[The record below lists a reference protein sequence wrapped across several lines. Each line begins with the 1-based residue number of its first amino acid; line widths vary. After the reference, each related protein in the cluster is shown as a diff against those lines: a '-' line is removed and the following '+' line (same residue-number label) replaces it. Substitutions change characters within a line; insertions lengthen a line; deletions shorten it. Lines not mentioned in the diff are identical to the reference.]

1 MIVNIA
7 SHLNLNLVIELI
19 VSSGTTPC
27 KQNALNESIKT
38 VSKNKIRI
46 KYWTNRFM

>member
-19 VSSGTTPC
+19 VSSGT
-27 KQNALNESIKT
+27 KQNDLIESIKT